1 MQQQQQHHEIKTQQQ
16 RVKEVEKAHNI
27 VQRRNISFNKPEIC
41 MCNVIYVKWAQC
53 GAVVRAIEHRVD
65 LMQTDSNFLLFV
77 EKRRIES
84 NRAKTKNMRNCDN
97 KL

>member
-41 MCNVIYVKWAQC
+41 MCNVIYVKWA
-53 GAVVRAIEHRVD
+53 
-65 LMQTDSNFLLFV
+65 
-77 EKRRIES
+77 
-84 NRAKTKNMRNCDN
+84 
-97 KL
+97 